1 MHLNI
6 WAYSGF
12 TFEELMQDSQKKA
25 LLAQLD
31 VLVDGKFVMDEKDY
45 RLVFKGSKNQRI
57 IDVQAS
63 LEKGSVILSSYD
75 DKNQNI
81 D

>member
-1 MHLNI
+1 M
-6 WAYSGF
+6 
-12 TFEELMQDSQKKA
+12 
-25 LLAQLD
+25 
-31 VLVDGKFVMDEKDY
+31 DGKFVMDEKDY